1 MSTDILKVFTEIK
14 QKMAALEAML
24 ADASGAVSKAVAK
37 KKARAAPSEDKP
49 KREISMGMKAWH
61 EFNARIDTLLKDNEV
76 AFKRVADAKKFA
88 SKLKKEKVMTSW
100 TDEEILAA
108 RETWAEEHE
117 PLCSSCNIALSDP
130 DTDHRAC
137 ARAFAEQFN
146 SEGKGSVME
155 GMKEWMKINGL
166 EKLMEEAVA
175 KADDPP
181 AEKKKAGRP
190 KMTAEEKAAAK
201 AAREAKKA
209 AGTDT
214 VVVVSEPT
222 PPPTP
227 LKKKLGPAPGAPAK
241 PKVAWAEPQVDHGF
255 LEAMESYLSA
265 ST

>member
-1 MSTDILKVFTEIK
+1 MSTEILTVFTEIK

-24 ADASGAVSKAVAK
+24 ANASGAVSKAVAK
-37 KKARAAPSEDKP
+37 KKARAAPSDDKP
-49 KREISMGMKAWH
+49 KKGISLGMKAWH
-61 EFNARIDTLLKDNEV
+61 EFNARIDTLLKGNEV

-108 RETWAEEHE
+108 RDAWAEEHE
-117 PLCSSCNIALSDP
+117 PTCSSCNIALSDA

-146 SEGKGSVME
+146 AEGKGSVME
-155 GMKEWMKINGL
+155 GMKEWMQINGL
-166 EKLMEEAVA
+166 PTVA
-175 KADDPP
+175 NADEPP

-201 AAREAKKA
+201 AAREAKKL
-209 AGTDT
+209 DT
-214 VVVVSEPT
+214 VVVVSEPS

-227 LKKKLGPAPGAPAK
+227 AKKNLGPAPGAPAK
-241 PKVAWAEPQVDHGF
+241 PKVAWAEPHQVNHGF

>member
-1 MSTDILKVFTEIK
+1 MSTEILTVFIEIK

-37 KKARAAPSEDKP
+37 KKARASPSDDKP
-49 KREISMGMKAWH
+49 KRGVSMGMKAWH

-108 RETWAEEHE
+108 REVWAEEHE
-117 PLCSSCNIALSDP
+117 PTCSSCNIALSDA

-146 SEGKGSVME
+146 AEGKGSITE
-155 GMKEWMKINGL
+155 GMKEWMQINGL
-166 EKLMEEAVA
+166 AKLMEAAVA
-175 KADDPP
+175 KADEPP

-201 AAREAKKA
+201 VAREAKKLE
-209 AGTDT
+209 T

-227 LKKKLGPAPGAPAK
+227 AKKNIGPAPGAPAK

>member
-1 MSTDILKVFTEIK
+1 MSTEILHVFTEIK
-14 QKMAALEAML
+14 QKMATLEKML

-37 KKARAAPSEDKP
+37 KKARAATSDDKP
-49 KREISMGMKAWH
+49 KKGISPGMKSWH

-108 RETWAEEHE
+108 REAWAEEHE
-117 PLCSSCNIALSDP
+117 PTCSSCNIALSDA
-130 DTDHRAC
+130 DADHRAC
-137 ARAFAEQFN
+137 ARAFAEKFN
-146 SEGKGSVME
+146 ADGKGSIAE
-155 GMKEWMKINGL
+155 GMKEWAQINGL
-166 EKLMEEAVA
+166 AKLMEAAVA
-175 KADDPP
+175 KADGSP

-201 AAREAKKA
+201 VAREAKKLE
-209 AGTDT
+209 T

-227 LKKKLGPAPGAPAK
+227 AKKKLGPAPGAPAK
-241 PKVAWAEPQVDHGF
+241 PKIAWAEPQVNHGF